1 MNTKFYF
8 PILALALSVAAC
20 NDKKAATQ
28 TGGIDVANL
37 DRSVTPNQDFYQFA
51 CGGWM
56 QAHPLTDEY
65 GRFGSF
71 DLLAE
76 NNRKQMQGLIEEL
89 AAKKSEPGSVARKI
103 GDLYNMAMDTVKLN
117 GDGSTPIQPVLEKIK
132 AVKTP
137 KEMVTLVA
145 EMTRQGFGPY
155 FGIYIGPDDMNS
167 SMNLVQTY
175 QGGLG
180 LGDRDYYL
188 KEDEHSKEIRTKYQ
202 EHIVKMFELAGWE
215 EKEARQAAADVMA
228 IETRLAEAAYEKVK
242 MRDPHANY
250 HKMSVEELKKETAIQ
265 RISKMALI
273 SDFTVVG
280 IGGVDTNATIIKNS
294 ILTPDDYLLLKKQGA
309 VGDILSHFIDING
322 NLIDTDLEKRLMSPA
337 LTDIEKYNNVVGVAG
352 GPHKIEAIY
361 AVLTGKYLDVLIT
374 DENTA
379 TAVLDLYQS
388 KNNIDTERKD
398 GALQ

>member
-1 MNTKFYF
+1 M
-8 PILALALSVAAC
+8 
-20 NDKKAATQ
+20 KKVK
-28 TGGIDVANL
+28 I
-37 DRSVTPNQDFYQFA
+37 
-51 CGGWM
+51 
-56 QAHPLTDEY
+56 AHRDM
-65 GRFGSF
+65 S
-71 DLLAE
+71 
-76 NNRKQMQGLIEEL
+76 I
-89 AAKKSEPGSVARKI
+89 SKI
-103 GDLYNMAMDTVKLN
+103 
-117 GDGSTPIQPVLEKIK
+117 SEKILKISEEYEK
-132 AVKTP
+132 A
-137 KEMVTLVA
+137 
-145 EMTRQGFGPY
+145 
-155 FGIYIGPDDMNS
+155 
-167 SMNLVQTY
+167 
-175 QGGLG
+175 
-180 LGDRDYYL
+180 
-188 KEDEHSKEIRTKYQ
+188 KEDNNKKL
-202 EHIVKMFELAGWE
+202 M
-215 EKEARQAAADVMA
+215 
-228 IETRLAEAAYEKVK
+228 
-242 MRDPHANY
+242 
-250 HKMSVEELKKETAIQ
+250 EELKKETAIQ